1 MFSVALE
8 ISVSYSSVLKDNTNI
23 TDWIELKQAF
33 KVMEKPTIS
42 GLKELENECASE
54 QMPRDSCLVAA
65 QHMTSS
71 SVAI

>member
-8 ISVSYSSVLKDNTNI
+8 ISVSYSVVLKDNTNV

-42 GLKELENECASE
+42 GLKGA
-54 QMPRDSCLVAA
+54 
-65 QHMTSS
+65 
-71 SVAI
+71 